1 MFLSKR
7 GYKTLG
13 TKVPLQCPI
22 LASLVPTPGQTQILA
37 RRRDMITNLQPKLR
51 GSHPN
56 PNINI
61 CTVCSVDF

>member
-1 MFLSKR
+1 MVLKR
-7 GYKTLG
+7 W
-13 TKVPLQCPI
+13 VPETFTVECNFPS
-22 LASLVPTPGQTQILA
+22 SLVPTPGQTQILA

-61 CTVCSVDF
+61 CTVGLVDF

>member
-13 TKVPLQCPI
+13 TKVPHQCLLPS
-22 LASLVPTPGQTQILA
+22 SLVPTPGQTQILA

-51 GSHPN
+51 GSHHTPAS
-56 PNINI
+56 IF
-61 CTVCSVDF
+61 VQ